1 MIIGPK
7 GQILAEAETSGDS
20 LGGSTQ
26 DFRARLFRERNPAA
40 YRILTDDHP
49 PALDRLKDV
58 PVPSAAEASALFA
71 EGITTGTERFYEAE
85 RLHKEGQIDAA
96 REIFADFGERFGTLW
111 MGTAA
116 RQRLVAIDQD
126 DREE

>member
-58 PVPSAAEASALFA
+58 PVPSAAE
-71 EGITTGTERFYEAE
+71 GITTGTERFYEAE

-96 REIFADFGERFGTLW
+96 REIFADLGERFGTLW